1 MVLLG
6 FREHAAAKILYYHRR
21 ACMHLMLEKTNRIF
35 GTGPEQIQ
43 QTPLHNSNQRTL
55 DGNNNNVGPVP
66 HHQCLEAVMFQPDG
80 VTAHTS

>member
-1 MVLLG
+1 
-6 FREHAAAKILYYHRR
+6 
-21 ACMHLMLEKTNRIF
+21 MLEKTNRLF

-43 QTPLHNSNQRTL
+43 HTPLHNSNQRTL

-66 HHQCLEAVMFQPDG
+66 HHQCLEAIMFQPDG